1 MPNRLA
7 GETSPYLLQH
17 ATNPVDWYPWGP
29 EALARAR
36 AEGKP
41 ILLSIGYSACHWCHV
56 MAHESFED
64 DDTAA
69 LMNAQF
75 VNVKVDREE
84 RPDLDRIYQLA
95 HQMLT
100 QRGGGWPLTMFLAP
114 EDQRPFFGGTYFPK
128 EPRYGMPAFRD
139 LLDRVAQY
147 YRERGAEIR
156 EQNAALVQAFQDVA
170 PPPADPTQRLDE
182 TPLLNARRQIE
193 AGFDAQHGG
202 YGGAPKFPHP
212 TMIERLL
219 RDWQATAGDP
229 EPDLQALYM
238 ATLTL
243 KRMADGGLYDQLGGG
258 FCRYSVDAAWMIPHF
273 EKMLYDNGALLAVYA
288 QAAVATGDGF
298 FARIAGET
306 ADWMIRDLQEADGG
320 FGSSFDADSDGHEG
334 RFYCWQPD
342 EVRAVLEPA
351 DYALF
356 AGRFGLDRE
365 PNFEGRDWHLHVFRP
380 IEALAEEARLPPAE
394 ATRRIDA
401 ARATLLARR
410 NRRLWPARDGKVL
423 TSWNALAIRGLARA
437 ARALHRPDLAAAAT
451 RALDFVRRD
460 LWRDGR
466 LLATTREGRAR
477 LPAYLDDHA
486 LLADAILELA
496 QVRWRD
502 GELEFAVELLELML
516 SRFGDPDGGG
526 FFFTADDHETLFHR
540 AKSFADE
547 ATPSGNGVA
556 ATVLQRMGCLLGE
569 PRWLAAAE
577 RTLQATWPALEK
589 FAHAHGSMLTA
600 LEEWLQPP
608 QTVVLRGTAA
618 AIERWRIDIDR
629 LYAPRRML
637 LAIPSDAGA
646 LPAGLADKRPPAA
659 AHDDAVIA
667 YLCQG
672 SQCSAPITSLAELV
686 RNLRLQLD
694 SPGANPNDD
703 RP

>member
-1 MPNRLA
+1 M
-7 GETSPYLLQH
+7 
-17 ATNPVDWYPWGP
+17 
-29 EALARAR
+29 
-36 AEGKP
+36 
-41 ILLSIGYSACHWCHV
+41 
-56 MAHESFED
+56 
-64 DDTAA
+64 
-69 LMNAQF
+69 
-75 VNVKVDREE
+75 
-84 RPDLDRIYQLA
+84 
-95 HQMLT
+95 
-100 QRGGGWPLTMFLAP
+100 
-114 EDQRPFFGGTYFPK
+114 
-128 EPRYGMPAFRD
+128 
-139 LLDRVAQY
+139 
-147 YRERGAEIR
+147 
-156 EQNAALVQAFQDVA
+156 
-170 PPPADPTQRLDE
+170 
-182 TPLLNARRQIE
+182 
-193 AGFDAQHGG
+193 
-202 YGGAPKFPHP
+202 
-212 TMIERLL
+212 
-219 RDWQATAGDP
+219 
-229 EPDLQALYM
+229 
-238 ATLTL
+238 
-243 KRMADGGLYDQLGGG
+243 
-258 FCRYSVDAAWMIPHF
+258 
-273 EKMLYDNGALLAVYA
+273 
-288 QAAVATGDGF
+288 
-298 FARIAGET
+298 
-306 ADWMIRDLQEADGG
+306 
-320 FGSSFDADSDGHEG
+320 
-334 RFYCWQPD
+334 
-342 EVRAVLEPA
+342 
-351 DYALF
+351 
-356 AGRFGLDRE
+356 
-365 PNFEGRDWHLHVFRP
+365 
-380 IEALAEEARLPPAE
+380 
-394 ATRRIDA
+394 
-401 ARATLLARR
+401 
-410 NRRLWPARDGKVL
+410 L